1 MGVFVAVTL
10 PLGLMILR
18 YAPGGEGTMATFLA
32 VPIALYG
39 FVIAATWIDAI
50 ADKLVALLEFL
61 GVTLRIPNSIMG
73 LTILAWGNSMAD
85 LSANVTMARK
95 GLANMAIT
103 ACFAGPLFN
112 ILIGLGAG
120 FGLLRGIKQQEILYV
135 SLTPDI
141 STGFVFCFANC
152 IFILFSGLAVNKGVI
167 PAGYGY
173 MAIGMYAVYVVTS
186 LVLNYALPESS

>member
-1 MGVFVAVTL
+1 M
-10 PLGLMILR
+10 
-18 YAPGGEGTMATFLA
+18 
-32 VPIALYG
+32 
-39 FVIAATWIDAI
+39 

-112 ILIGLGAG
+112 ILIGLGTG
-120 FGLLRGIKQQEILYV
+120 FGLLMSIKKSEILYV

-152 IFILFSGLAVNKGVI
+152 IFILFSGLAVNNGVI

-173 MAIGMYAVYVVTS
+173 MAIGLYAVYIVTS
-186 LVLNYALPESS
+186 LVLNYALPTN